1 MTSQP
6 VTTGRLP
13 AQLPENP
20 MPLALQWFDHA
31 QEAANQPNPN
41 AFTLATVNG
50 AGIPST
56 RVVLCKSFVADPGY
70 LVFYTNYQSA
80 KARAI
85 LANSRVAAVMH
96 WDALGRQL
104 RVEGVAVKSPAAES
118 DAYFASRGW
127 GSRLGAWGSDQ
138 SRPIASRE
146 QLVQQIRDR
155 AVKLGVALGDDISSL
170 SGDTAP
176 EIPRPPHWGGFR
188 IWPTALELWVE
199 GADRIHDRARWERR
213 LHARDEHAFECGAW
227 TASRLQP

>member
-1 MTSQP
+1 MTNQP
-6 VTTGRLP
+6 ATTGRLP

-20 MPLALQWFDHA
+20 MPLALQWFDYA
-31 QEAANQPNPN
+31 QDAANQRNPN
-41 AFTLATVNG
+41 AFTLATVNDDG
-50 AGIPST
+50 VPSA
-56 RVVLCKSFVADPGY
+56 RVVLCKAFVADPGY

-80 KARAI
+80 KARAV

-104 RVEGVAVKSPAAES
+104 RVEGFAVKSPAAES

-127 GSRLGAWGSDQ
+127 GSQLGAWGSDQ
-138 SRPIASRE
+138 SRPITSRE

-155 AVKLGVALGDDISSL
+155 AVKLGVALGDDINTL
-170 SGDTAP
+170 AVDTSP
-176 EIPRPPHWGGFR
+176 EIRRPPHWGGFR

-213 LHARDEHAFECGAW
+213 LHARDEHSFDCGSW